1 MKEKKKKKK
10 KRKKKKG
17 MKKHTTTTMNN
28 NNNNNNNNDDDNNN
42 KWGKEKEAEEAIQS
56 RVSPKRLQTRTYSLL
71 FTDGH
76 QKQIHIPQQ
85 LKKQVENEQN
95 IYVRLPGFVFLPVSV

>member
-1 MKEKKKKKK
+1 M
-10 KRKKKKG
+10 
-17 MKKHTTTTMNN
+17 
-28 NNNNNNNNDDDNNN
+28 NNNNNNNNDDDDNNNN

-85 LKKQVENEQN
+85 LKKLVENEQN
-95 IYVRLPGFVFLPVSV
+95 IHVRLPGFVFLPVSV